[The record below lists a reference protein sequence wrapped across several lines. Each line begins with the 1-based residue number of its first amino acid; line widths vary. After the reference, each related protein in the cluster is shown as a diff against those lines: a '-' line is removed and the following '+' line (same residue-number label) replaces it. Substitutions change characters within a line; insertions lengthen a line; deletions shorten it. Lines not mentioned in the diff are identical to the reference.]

1 MANPEDIL
9 SFWLD
14 EIGPKGWY
22 EGTDDLDALVV
33 ERFGDAWREATRGA
47 VGGSAPGGLRRVPP

>member
-1 MANPEDIL
+1 MVAPDDIL

-22 EGTDDLDALVV
+22 EASDALDQTIRD
-33 ERFGDAWREATRGA
+33 RFGAHG
-47 VGGSAPGGLRRVPP
+47 